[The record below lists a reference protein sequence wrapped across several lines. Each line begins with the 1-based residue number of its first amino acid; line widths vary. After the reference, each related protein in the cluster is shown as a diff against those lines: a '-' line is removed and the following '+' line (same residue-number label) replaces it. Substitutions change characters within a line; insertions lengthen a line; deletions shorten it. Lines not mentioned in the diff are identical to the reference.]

1 MQGLLPFW
9 LKSISEVRSDVRWL
23 DLSPIHPLGVQLDSG
38 LGFVQVSTSFI
49 LRCPHTF
56 AYHLVNVWAD
66 IYTYGQKETAG
77 FLVGFQ
83 TVRIDPQQGCLWV
96 QYSALHSLPHM
107 MHSDV
112 YLGLVWVWEEV
123 VFVGR
128 RGSLH
133 SPPQWSVAQAEG
145 LLWLMSQCWSVPSCP
160 LPEGEAQSWIGNAGV
175 VGSPHGLPHHWPSQ
189 FFQQP

>member
-1 MQGLLPFW
+1 MTGSSSESNSSPRCSAEFSFGLYAGQY
-9 LKSISEVRSDVRWL
+9 IIYTRS
-23 DLSPIHPLGVQLDSG
+23 
-38 LGFVQVSTSFI
+38 
-49 LRCPHTF
+49 CPHTF
-56 AYHLVNVWAD
+56 ANHVVHFWAD
-66 IYTYGQKETAG
+66 IYTYDQKETAG

-83 TVRIDPQQGCLWV
+83 MEKLDPQQDCLWV
-96 QYSALHSLPHM
+96 QYSALHLLLHT

-133 SPPQWSVAQAEG
+133 SPLQWSVVQAEG
-145 LLWLMSQCWSVPSCP
+145 LLWLMSQCRSVPSCP
-160 LPEGEAQSWIGNAGV
+160 LPEGEAQSLSGNAGV